1 MDIKINESGKK
12 ATVAINGTITFKNS
26 NELRVVLVN
35 LSKKKIKEIRID
47 MKDVDY
53 LDSSAIATFIECLK
67 ITRAYG
73 GVLVLSNL
81 NETCK
86 DIFMIA
92 RLDKIFT
99 FDNKL

>member
-1 MDIKINESGKK
+1 MDIKTNESGQRT
-12 ATVAINGTITFKNS
+12 TVTINGTITFKNS
-26 NELRVVLVN
+26 NELRVVLVE
-35 LSKKKIKEIRID
+35 LSKKKIKEIYIE
-47 MKDVDY
+47 MKGVDY

-67 ITRAYG
+67 LTKSYG
-73 GVLVLSNL
+73 GALVFSNL

-99 FDNKL
+99 FE

>member
-1 MDIKINESGKK
+1 MDIKIIDESSDKV
-12 ATVAINGTITFKNS
+12 TISLNGTITFKNS
-26 NELRVVLVN
+26 NELRVALAN
-35 LSKKKIKEIRID
+35 LSKKKIKKILVD
-47 MKDVDY
+47 MKGVDY

-67 ITRAYG
+67 TTKAYSG
-73 GVLVLSNL
+73 ELVLFNL

-99 FDNKL
+99 FE

>member
-1 MDIKINESGKK
+1 MDIKITDESKDQT
-12 ATVAINGTITFKNS
+12 TVSLNGTITFKNA
-26 NELRVVLVN
+26 NELRVALVD
-35 LSKKKIKEIRID
+35 LSKKKIKKIRID
-47 MKDVDY
+47 MQGVDY

-67 ITRAYG
+67 ITKAYG
-73 GVLVLSNL
+73 GEFVLFNL

-99 FDNKL
+99 FE

>member
-1 MDIKINESGKK
+1 MDIKTDELGKRT
-12 ATVAINGTITFKNS
+12 TVTIVGTITFKNS
-26 NELRVVLVN
+26 NELRVVLVS
-35 LSKKKIKEIRID
+35 LSKKKIKEIYID
-47 MKDVDY
+47 MKGVEY

-67 ITRAYG
+67 ITKAYDG
-73 GVLVLSNL
+73 ALILSNL

-99 FDNKL
+99 FE

>member
-1 MDIKINESGKK
+1 MNIKTAEADGK
-12 ATVAINGTITFKNS
+12 ATVTINGTITFKNS
-26 NELRVVLVN
+26 NEVRVVLVN

-47 MKDVDY
+47 MQGVDY

-67 ITRAYG
+67 LTKSYG
-73 GVLVLSNL
+73 GNLILFNL

-92 RLDKIFT
+92 RLDKIFA
-99 FDNKL
+99 FE

>member
-1 MDIKINESGKK
+1 MDIKILDESDER
-12 ATVAINGTITFKNS
+12 ADVSLNGTITFKNS
-26 NELRVVLVN
+26 NELRVVLVD
-35 LSKKKIKEIRID
+35 LSKKKIKKIRVD

-73 GVLVLSNL
+73 GELVLRNL

-99 FDNKL
+99 FE

>member
-1 MDIKINESGKK
+1 MDIKIVDESDDK
-12 ATVAINGTITFKNS
+12 ATVAIKGSITFKNS
-26 NELRVVLVN
+26 NELRVVLVD

-67 ITRAYG
+67 ITKAYG
-73 GVLVLSNL
+73 GALVLLNL

-99 FDNKL
+99 FG

>member
-1 MDIKINESGKK
+1 MDIKTNESEQN
-12 ATVAINGTITFKNS
+12 ATITIAGTITFKNS
-26 NELRVVLVN
+26 NELRVVL
-35 LSKKKIKEIRID
+35 LDLAKKKIKRIRID
-47 MKDVDY
+47 MKGVDY

-67 ITRAYG
+67 ITKAHNG
-73 GVLVLSNL
+73 ELVFFNL

-99 FDNKL
+99 FEN

>member
-1 MDIKINESGKK
+1 MDIKIIDESEDK
-12 ATVAINGTITFKNS
+12 ATVSLSGTITFKNA
-26 NELRVVLVN
+26 NELRVALAD
-35 LSKKKIKEIRID
+35 LSKKKIKKIRID
-47 MKDVDY
+47 MQGVDY

-67 ITRAYG
+67 TAKAYG
-73 GVLVLSNL
+73 GELALFNL

-99 FDNKL
+99 FE

>member
-1 MDIKINESGKK
+1 MDIKIVDESNDK
-12 ATVAINGTITFKNS
+12 ATVAIKGTITFKNS
-26 NELRVVLVN
+26 NELRVVLVD
-35 LSKKKIKEIRID
+35 LSKKKVKEIHID

-53 LDSSAIATFIECLK
+53 LDSSAIATLIECLK
-67 ITRAYG
+67 ITKAYG
-73 GVLVLSNL
+73 GALVLLNL

-99 FDNKL
+99 FG

>member
-1 MDIKINESGKK
+1 MDIKTNESGEK
-12 ATVAINGTITFKNS
+12 ATVTINGTITFKNS

-47 MKDVDY
+47 MQGVDY

-67 ITRAYG
+67 LTKSYG
-73 GVLVLSNL
+73 GNLILYNL

-99 FDNKL
+99 FE

>member
-1 MDIKINESGKK
+1 MDIKILDGSNDK
-12 ATVAINGTITFKNS
+12 ATILIDGTITFKNS
-26 NELRVVLVN
+26 NELRIVLVD
-35 LSKKKIKEIRID
+35 LCKKKIKKIHVD
-47 MKDVDY
+47 MKGVDY

-67 ITRAYG
+67 TTKAYDG
-73 GVLVLSNL
+73 ELVLFNL

-99 FDNKL
+99 FE

>member
-1 MDIKINESGKK
+1 MDIKTNESEQRT
-12 ATVAINGTITFKNS
+12 TVTINGTITFKNS
-26 NELRVVLVN
+26 NELRVVLVE
-35 LSKKKIKEIRID
+35 LSNKKIKEIYIE
-47 MKDVDY
+47 MKGVDY

-67 ITRAYG
+67 LTKLYG
-73 GVLVLSNL
+73 GALIFSNL

-99 FDNKL
+99 FE

>member
-1 MDIKINESGKK
+1 MDIKTNESVER
-12 ATVAINGTITFKNS
+12 ATVTIDGTITFKNS
-26 NELRVVLVN
+26 NELRVILVD
-35 LSKKKIKEIRID
+35 LSKKKIKEIYID
-47 MKDVDY
+47 MKGVDY

-73 GVLVLSNL
+73 GALVLSNL
-81 NETCK
+81 NETCR

-99 FDNKL
+99 FES

>member
-1 MDIKINESGKK
+1 MDIKIIDESGDQ
-12 ATVAINGTITFKNS
+12 ATVSLNGTITFKNS
-26 NELRVVLVN
+26 NELRVALTN
-35 LSKKKIKEIRID
+35 LGKKKIKKIRID
-47 MKDVDY
+47 MNGVDY

-67 ITRAYG
+67 ITKAYG
-73 GVLVLSNL
+73 GELVLFNL

-99 FDNKL
+99 FEN

>member
-1 MDIKINESGKK
+1 MDIKTNEAGKK
-12 ATVAINGTITFKNS
+12 ATVTITGTITFKNS
-26 NELRVVLVN
+26 NELRTVLVELN
-35 LSKKKIKEIRID
+35 KKKIKEIHID
-47 MKDVDY
+47 MQGVDY

-67 ITRAYG
+67 STKTYG
-73 GVLVLSNL
+73 GNLILSNL

-99 FDNKL
+99 FE

>member
-1 MDIKINESGKK
+1 MDIKVVDESAQK

-26 NELRVVLVN
+26 NELRVVLVD
-35 LSKKKIKEIRID
+35 LSKKKIKEIYID
-47 MKDVDY
+47 MKGVEY

-67 ITRAYG
+67 ITKEYG
-73 GVLVLSNL
+73 GALILSNL

-99 FDNKL
+99 FG

>member
-1 MDIKINESGKK
+1 MDIKANESGEK
-12 ATVAINGTITFKNS
+12 ATVTINGTITFKNS

-35 LSKKKIKEIRID
+35 LSKKKIKDIHID
-47 MKDVDY
+47 MKGVDY

-67 ITRAYG
+67 TTKSYG
-73 GVLVLSNL
+73 GNLILSNL
-81 NETCK
+81 NETCR

-99 FDNKL
+99 FE

>member
-1 MDIKINESGKK
+1 MDIKVVDESTQK
-12 ATVAINGTITFKNS
+12 ATVEIVGNITFKNS
-26 NELRVVLVN
+26 NEVRAVLVK
-35 LSKKKIKEIRID
+35 LSDKKIKEIYID
-47 MKDVDY
+47 MKGVDY

-67 ITRAYG
+67 MTKSYG
-73 GVLVLSNL
+73 GELILTNL

-99 FDNKL
+99 FR